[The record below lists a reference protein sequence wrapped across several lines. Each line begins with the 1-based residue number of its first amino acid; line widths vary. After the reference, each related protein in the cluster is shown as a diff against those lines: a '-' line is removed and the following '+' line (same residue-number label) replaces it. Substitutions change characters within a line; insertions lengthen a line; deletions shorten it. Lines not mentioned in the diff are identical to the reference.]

1 MADALPIPERM
12 DADAFLR
19 WAERQPGRYELE
31 DGRVVAQANE
41 QSAHALLK
49 FQVHRQLFEAVA
61 RAGAPCFVYPDGM
74 NVRVDEATI
83 YCPDGRVRCGPRLPD
98 DALEVG
104 DSAIVVEVVSSS
116 SEVRDTVYKLDG
128 YFRIPSLLH
137 YLILRTEAPTL
148 IHHAR
153 GEGNAILTR
162 IVTRQAVRLDPPGIV
177 LDDWWPGE

>member
-83 YCPDGRVRCGPRLPD
+83 YCPDGMVRCGPRLPD

-104 DSAIVVEVVSSS
+104 DPAIVVEVVSSS
-116 SEVRDTVYKLDG
+116 SEVRDTVYKAGWLFQDS
-128 YFRIPSLLH
+128 FAASLPDLAH
-137 YLILRTEAPTL
+137 
-148 IHHAR
+148 R
-153 GEGNAILTR
+153 GAD
-162 IVTRQAVRLDPPGIV
+162 ADPPRAGRGQRHPHAHRHP
-177 LDDWWPGE
+177 PGGAARPAGYRAR